1 MRGGSVYGHQP
12 VGVSLAGARVVLPI
26 RGTSSVVH
34 LEEDM
39 GPGELYRQM
48 SEKVATLTASV

>member
-1 MRGGSVYGHQP
+1 
-12 VGVSLAGARVVLPI
+12 VSLAGARVVLPI